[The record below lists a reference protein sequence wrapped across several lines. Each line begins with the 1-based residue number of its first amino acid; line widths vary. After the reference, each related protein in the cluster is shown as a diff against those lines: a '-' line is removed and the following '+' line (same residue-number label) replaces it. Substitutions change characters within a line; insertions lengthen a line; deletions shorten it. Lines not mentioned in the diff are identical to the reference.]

1 MINKEALVEKLKY
14 LITTNAKSTM
24 FDIINIYVEFDYLDQ
39 KHEKISEYDLDVK
52 FDYAGAFDFEMST
65 FLYDIQKMEQKLR
78 QLVGEYVLTPEGKI
92 VSRSK
97 TNVAMSDAKVFN
109 IEFAVDEKH
118 IFDLGYTFYFTD
130 YYE

>member
-1 MINKEALVEKLKY
+1 MINKEVLVEKLKY

-24 FDIINIYVEFDYLDQ
+24 FNIINVYVEFDYSDPNN
-39 KHEKISEYDLDVK
+39 EIISEYDLDVK
-52 FDYAGAFDFEMST
+52 FDYTGAFDFEMST

-97 TNVAMSDAKVFN
+97 TDIAMSDAKVFG
-109 IEFAVDEKH
+109 IEFSVDEKH
-118 IFDLGYTFYFTD
+118 IFDLGYTFYFAD
-130 YYE
+130 

>member
-1 MINKEALVEKLKY
+1 MVNKEALVEKLKY
-14 LITTNAKSTM
+14 LISVNAKSTM
-24 FDIINIYVEFDYLDQ
+24 FEIINIHVDFDYVDQ

-78 QLVGEYVLTPEGKI
+78 QLVGEYVISPDGKI
-92 VSRSK
+92 VNRGK
-97 TNVAMSDAKVFN
+97 TGVVMSDAKIFG

-118 IFDLGYTFYFTD
+118 IFDLGYTFYFAD
-130 YYE
+130 